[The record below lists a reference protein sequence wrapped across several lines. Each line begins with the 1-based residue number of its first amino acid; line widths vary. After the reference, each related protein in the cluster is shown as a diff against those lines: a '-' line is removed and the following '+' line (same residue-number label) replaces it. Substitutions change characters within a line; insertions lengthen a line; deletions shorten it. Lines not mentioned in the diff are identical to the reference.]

1 MKMRYNNIYIGR
13 RVKAWRVLLFLILNS
28 SFLILY
34 TSCSEEELSKTSI
47 FQDNPPS
54 SKPFDNWLYENY
66 VMPYNIDLKYC
77 LEDKETDYQYSLVPA
92 TTENSIK
99 VAHTVL
105 YCWLQAYDEVA
116 GIKFTRKYVPKIIQ
130 LVGSNAHNKKGTVVM
145 GTAENGMK
153 VTLYA
158 VNFFKNDRSTLN
170 TYFQIMHH
178 EFTHILTQ
186 NKEYDTEF
194 RTISD
199 GSYITGDWSNKYESD
214 ALAAGFITAYAMSEY
229 NEDFAETLSYY
240 LIYTQAQWTSKMKL
254 AGEEGEAIITRKLDI
269 IRKYM
274 QTAWDIDI
282 DEMRDVL
289 QRRIN
294 DVVAGKIDIDSVN

>member
-1 MKMRYNNIYIGR
+1 MISLRTIFYTTRQLLPSLTGG
-13 RVKAWRVLLFLILNS
+13 VWGWVFLSLLLF
-28 SFLILY
+28 
-34 TSCSEEELSKTSI
+34 TSCAKEELDSQSVFVDRATT
-47 FQDNPPS
+47 D
-54 SKPFDNWLYENY
+54 KPFDKWIYENY
-66 VMPYNIDLKYC
+66 VMPYNIDLKYH
-77 LEDKETDYQYSLVPA
+77 LEDKETDFQYTLVPA
-92 TTENSIK
+92 LTENSIK
-99 VAHTVL
+99 VAHVVL
-105 YCWLQAYDEVA
+105 YCWLEAYDEVA
-116 GIKFTRKYVPKIIQ
+116 GVDFTRQYVPKVIQ

-158 VNFFKNDRSTLN
+158 VNFFKTDRTTLN

-186 NKEYDTEF
+186 NREYDTEF

-199 GSYITGDWSNKYESD
+199 GDYITGDWSNKFESES
-214 ALAAGFITAYAMSEY
+214 LAAGFITPYAMSEY

-240 LIYTQAQWTSKMKL
+240 LIYTATQWKSKLTL
-254 AGEEGEAIITRKLDI
+254 AGEDGAAIITRKIEL

-274 QTAWDIDI
+274 QTAWGIDI
-282 DEMRDVL
+282 DELRDVL

-294 DVVAGKIDIDSVN
+294 DVVAGKIDITSLE

>member
-1 MKMRYNNIYIGR
+1 MISLRTIFYTTRQLLPSLTGG
-13 RVKAWRVLLFLILNS
+13 VWGWVFLSLLLFP
-28 SFLILY
+28 
-34 TSCSEEELSKTSI
+34 SCAKEELDSKSVFEDKPTTE
-47 FQDNPPS
+47 
-54 SKPFDNWLYENY
+54 KPFDTWLFENY
-66 VMPYNIDLKYC
+66 VMPYNIDLKYH
-77 LEDKETDYQYSLVPA
+77 LEDKETDFQYTLVPA
-92 TTENSIK
+92 TTENSVK
-99 VAHTVL
+99 VAHVVL

-116 GIKFTRKYVPKIIQ
+116 GAAFTRQYVPKVIQ

-158 VNFFKNDRSTLN
+158 VNFFKTDRSTLN

-199 GSYITGDWSNKYESD
+199 GDYITGDWSNKFESES
-214 ALAAGFITAYAMSEY
+214 LAAGFITPYAMSEY

-240 LIYTQAQWTSKMKL
+240 LIYTAAQWTSKLKL
-254 AGEEGEAIITRKLDI
+254 AGDEGAAIIERKIEL
-269 IRKYM
+269 IRKSM
-274 QTAWDIDI
+274 LTAWDIDI
-282 DEMRDVL
+282 DELRDVL

-294 DVVAGKIDIDSVN
+294 DVVAGKIDIASLE

>member
-1 MKMRYNNIYIGR
+1 MKKNNMYR
-13 RVKAWRVLLFLILNS
+13 RWNRSLLWIAFFILHS
-28 SFLILY
+28 SLFTLL
-34 TSCSEEELSKTSI
+34 TSCSEEDL
-47 FQDNPPS
+47 S
-54 SKPFDNWLYENY
+54 SKSVFVDKETSNDAFDQWIYENY
-66 VMPYNIDLKYC
+66 TMPYNIDLKYQ
-77 LEDKETDYQYSLVPA
+77 LDDKETDFQYSLVPA
-92 TTENSIK
+92 TYENS
-99 VAHTVL
+99 VRVSHAVL

-116 GIKFTRKYVPKIIQ
+116 GVGFTRTYVPKIIQ

-158 VNFFKNDRSTLN
+158 VNFFKNDRTTLN

-199 GSYITGDWSNKYESD
+199 GDYITGDWSNKFESES
-214 ALAAGFITAYAMSEY
+214 LAAGFITPYAMSEY

-240 LIYTQAQWTSKMKL
+240 LIYTSAQWDTKMRL
-254 AGEEGEAIITRKLDI
+254 AGEDGAAIIGSKVDF
-269 IRKYM
+269 IRRYM
-274 QTAWDIDI
+274 KTSWEIDI
-282 DEMRDVL
+282 DELRDVL

-294 DVVAGKIDIDSVN
+294 DVVAGKVTLDDVES

>member
-1 MKMRYNNIYIGR
+1 MISRYTH
-13 RVKAWRVLLFLILNS
+13 LILALVCCS
-28 SFLILY
+28 CAATALL
-34 TSCSEEELSKTSI
+34 SCSDEELDSQSVFEDRASTKKS
-47 FQDNPPS
+47 
-54 SKPFDNWLYENY
+54 FDNWLFENY
-66 VMPYNIDLKYC
+66 VMPYNIELKYH
-77 LEDKETDYQYSLVPA
+77 LEDKETDFQYSLVPA

-99 VAHTVL
+99 VAHAVL

-116 GIKFTRKYVPKIIQ
+116 GATFTRKYVPKVIQ

-158 VNFFKNDRSTLN
+158 VNFFTNDRSTLN
-170 TYFQIMHH
+170 SYFQIMHH

-186 NKEYDTEF
+186 NIDYDTEF

-199 GSYITGDWSNKYESD
+199 GDYITGDWSNKFESES
-214 ALAAGFITAYAMSEY
+214 LAAGFITPYAMSEY

-240 LIYTQAQWTSKMKL
+240 LIYTSAQWTAKMRL
-254 AGEEGEAIITRKLDI
+254 AGDEGTAIIGRKIEL

-274 QTAWDIDI
+274 QTAWNIDI
-282 DEMRDVL
+282 DELRDVL

-294 DVVAGKIDIDSVN
+294 DVVAGKIDLQKVES

>member
-1 MKMRYNNIYIGR
+1 MY
-13 RVKAWRVLLFLILNS
+13 VLLALPLGGVGGG
-28 SFLILY
+28 LL
-34 TSCSEEELSKTSI
+34 TSCSEEKLSPNSI
-47 FQDNPPS
+47 FQDSEKSN
-54 SKPFDNWLYENY
+54 KPFDNWIYENY
-66 VMPYNIDLKYC
+66 VMPYNIDLKYH

-92 TTENSIK
+92 TTDNSVK
-99 VAHTVL
+99 VARSVL

-116 GIKFTRKYVPKIIQ
+116 GINFTRKYVPKIIQ

-186 NKEYDTEF
+186 NIEYDTEF

-214 ALAAGFITAYAMSEY
+214 ALPAGFITSYAMSEY
-229 NEDFAETLSYY
+229 NEDFAETFSYY
-240 LIYTQAQWTSKMKL
+240 LILTPAQWTAKMKT
-254 AGEEGEAIITRKLDI
+254 AGDTGAPIIERKLEI

-274 QTAWDIDI
+274 QTSWGIDI
-282 DEMRDVL
+282 DELRDVL

-294 DVVAGKIDIDSVN
+294 DVVAGKVDITKI

>member
-1 MKMRYNNIYIGR
+1 MRKYRNI
-13 RVKAWRVLLFLILNS
+13 LLTLLAGCVANAA
-28 SFLILY
+28 L
-34 TSCSEEELSKTSI
+34 TSCSDDELSSTSI
-47 FQDNPPS
+47 FHDSQQVKN
-54 SKPFDNWLYENY
+54 PFDNWLYENY
-66 VMPYNIDLKYC
+66 VMPYNIDLKYH
-77 LEDKETDYQYSLVPA
+77 LEDKETDYQYTLVPA
-92 TTENSIK
+92 TVENSIK
-99 VAHTVL
+99 VAHAVL

-116 GIKFTRKYVPKIIQ
+116 GITFTQ

-158 VNFFKNDRSTLN
+158 VNFFKNDRNTLN
-170 TYFQIMHH
+170 SYFQVMHH

-199 GSYITGDWSNKYESD
+199 GNYITGDWSNKYESE

-229 NEDFAETLSYY
+229 NEDFAETLSNY
-240 LIYTQAQWTSKMKL
+240 LIYTPAQWKSKMTL
-254 AGEEGEAIITRKLDI
+254 AGEEGAAIIERKLTF
-269 IRKYM
+269 IRKYLHD
-274 QTAWDIDI
+274 AWDIDI
-282 DEMRDVL
+282 DELRDVL

-294 DVVAGKIDIDSVN
+294 DVVAGKIDIDKLD

>member
-1 MKMRYNNIYIGR
+1 MKKNNTYR
-13 RVKAWRVLLFLILNS
+13 SWRKNLLWM
-28 SFLILY
+28 SFFTLHASLFTLL
-34 TSCSEEELSKTSI
+34 TSCAEEKLNPTSI
-47 FQDNPPS
+47 FQTKES
-54 SKPFDNWLYENY
+54 SNKPFDNWLFENY
-66 VMPYNIDLKYC
+66 VMPYNIELKYH
-77 LEDKETDYQYSLVPA
+77 LEDKETDYQYTLVPA
-92 TTENSIK
+92 TTESSIK
-99 VAHTVL
+99 VAHSVL

-116 GIKFTRKYVPKIIQ
+116 GINFTRKYVPKVIQ

-158 VNFFKNDRSTLN
+158 VNFFKNDRTTLN

-199 GSYITGDWSNKYESD
+199 GDYITGDWSNKYESE

-240 LIYTQAQWTSKMKL
+240 LIYTSSQWKSKMTL
-254 AGEEGEAIITRKLDI
+254 AGEDGAAIIERKLEL

-274 QTAWDIDI
+274 KTSWDIDI

-294 DVVAGKIDIDSVN
+294 DVVGGKVDITKV